1 MNIVRWNN
9 LNSALPMM
17 NSRLDD
23 LFDSMIY
30 KTLERNQSWAPKV
43 NVFENDKL
51 YTVTLDI
58 PGVEKKN
65 VNIEVEGSALIVS
78 GKREEV
84 NEKDMS
90 LYYSQTRYGNFSRTF
105 NLPEEINVEKIS
117 AKYKNGTLNLTL
129 PKMEK
134 INSSINIP
142 VK

>member
-9 LNSALPMM
+9 LNSALPTM
-17 NSRLDD
+17 NRLDD

-30 KTLERNQSWAPKV
+30 KTLDRSQNWTPEVS
-43 NVFENDKL
+43 VFENDKL

-58 PGVEKKN
+58 PGVEKKD
-65 VNIEVEGSALIVS
+65 VNIEVEGSSLIVS
-78 GKREEV
+78 GKREEA

-90 LYYSQTRYGNFSRTF
+90 LYYSQTRYGNFSRRF
-105 NLPEEINVEKIS
+105 NLPEEINVEKIN
-117 AKYKNGTLNLTL
+117 AKYKNGTLLLTL

-134 INSSINIP
+134 INNSINIP

>member
-9 LNSALPMM
+9 LSSAMPMM
-17 NSRLDD
+17 NRLDD

-30 KTLERNQSWAPKV
+30 KTLERNQNWTPEVSI
-43 NVFENDKL
+43 FENDKL
-51 YTVTLDI
+51 YTVMMDI
-58 PGVEKKN
+58 PGVEKKD
-65 VNIEVEGSALIVS
+65 VNIEVEGSCLTVS
-78 GKREEV
+78 GKRDEK

-105 NLPEEINVEKIS
+105 NLPEEIGVEKIS
-117 AKYKNGTLNLTL
+117 AKYKNGTLILTL

-134 INSSINIP
+134 INNSINIP

>member
-9 LNSALPMM
+9 FNNTLPMM
-17 NSRLDD
+17 NRIDD

-30 KTLERNQSWAPKV
+30 KTLEKSQNWTPQVS
-43 NVFENDKL
+43 VFENDKL

-58 PGVEKKN
+58 PGVEKKD
-65 VNIEVEGSALIVS
+65 VNIEVEGSSLIVS
-78 GKREEV
+78 GKREEA

-105 NLPEEINVEKIS
+105 NLPEEINVEKIN
-117 AKYKNGTLNLTL
+117 AKYKNGTLVLAL

-134 INSSINIP
+134 INNSINIP

>member
-9 LNSALPMM
+9 LNSTLPMM

-30 KTLERNQSWAPKV
+30 KTLERNQSWTPKV

-78 GKREEV
+78 GKRVEV

-134 INSSINIP
+134 INNSINIP

>member
-9 LNSALPMM
+9 FNSTLPVM
-17 NSRLDD
+17 NQLDD

-30 KTLERNQSWAPKV
+30 KTLERSENWTPEVS
-43 NVFENDKL
+43 VFENDKL

-58 PGVEKKN
+58 PGVEKKD
-65 VNIEVEGSALIVS
+65 VNIEVEGSSLIVS
-78 GKREEV
+78 GKREKA

-105 NLPEEINVEKIS
+105 NLPEEINVEKIN
-117 AKYKNGTLNLTL
+117 AKYKNGTLVLTL

-134 INSSINIP
+134 INSSVNIP
-142 VK
+142 IK

>member
-9 LNSALPMM
+9 LNSALPAM
-17 NSRLDD
+17 NRLDN

-30 KTLERNQSWAPKV
+30 KTLEKSQNWAPEV
-43 NVFENDKL
+43 SMFENDKL

-58 PGVEKKN
+58 PGVEKKD
-65 VNIEVEGSALIVS
+65 VNIEVEGSTLIVS
-78 GKREEV
+78 GKREEL
-84 NEKDMS
+84 EGKDMS
-90 LYYSQTRYGNFSRTF
+90 LYHSQIRYGNFSRTF
-105 NLPEEINVEKIS
+105 NLPEEINLEKIS

>member
-9 LNSALPMM
+9 LSSAMPAM
-17 NSRLDD
+17 NRLDD

-30 KTLERNQSWAPKV
+30 KTLERNQNWTPEVSI
-43 NVFENDKL
+43 FENDKL
-51 YTVTLDI
+51 YTVTMDI
-58 PGVEKKN
+58 PGVEKKD
-65 VNIEVEGSALIVS
+65 VNIEVEGSCLTVS
-78 GKREEV
+78 GKRDEK

-105 NLPEEINVEKIS
+105 NLPEEIGVEKIS
-117 AKYKNGTLNLTL
+117 AKYKNGTLILTL

-134 INSSINIP
+134 VNNSINIP

>member
-9 LNSALPMM
+9 LSSAMPAM
-17 NSRLDD
+17 NRLDD

-30 KTLERNQSWAPKV
+30 KTLERNQNWTPEVSIS
-43 NVFENDKL
+43 ENDKL
-51 YTVTLDI
+51 YTVTMDI
-58 PGVEKKN
+58 PGVDKKD
-65 VNIEVEGSALIVS
+65 VNIEVEGSCLTVS
-78 GKREEV
+78 GKRDEK

-105 NLPEEINVEKIS
+105 NLPEEIGVEKIS
-117 AKYKNGTLNLTL
+117 AKYKNGTLILTL

-134 INSSINIP
+134 INNSINIP

>member
-78 GKREEV
+78 GKRVEV

-90 LYYSQTRYGNFSRTF
+90 LYYSQTLYGNFSRTF

-134 INSSINIP
+134 INNSINIP

>member
-30 KTLERNQSWAPKV
+30 KTLERNQNWTPEVS
-43 NVFENDKL
+43 VFENDKL

-58 PGVEKKN
+58 PGVDKKN
-65 VNIEVEGSALIVS
+65 VNIEVEGSTLIVS
-78 GKREEV
+78 GKREEL

-90 LYYSQTRYGNFSRTF
+90 LYYSQTRYGSFSRTF
-105 NLPEEINVEKIS
+105 NLSEEINVEKIS
-117 AKYKNGTLNLTL
+117 AKYKNGTLNLAL

-134 INSSINIP
+134 INNSINIP

>member
-30 KTLERNQSWAPKV
+30 KTLERNQNWTPRV

-134 INSSINIP
+134 INNSINIP